1 MKPVKTLLFVVALV
15 TASLTLV
22 AHDAQAKRI
31 GGGGSKGKQSQN
43 VTEKQAPAQPAQAAQ
58 TAKPGAPAAAPAA
71 APAPARNKW
80 LGPLAGLAAGLGI
93 AALLSHLG
101 MGAAL
106 AEMMGSLLL
115 IGALV
120 LAAVFIWRMWRAKQQ
135 GTGPVPAM
143 AGAGAGAGGGNNFGN
158 PGQAALG
165 GMLQPAA
172 FTPVD
177 NVGTGSGVA
186 GVSGLGAGA
195 AAGGAAAAVTNG
207 SWSVPAGFDTE
218 NFIHIAKMYFVR
230 LQAAWD
236 ARDEADIRNF
246 TTPEMFAEIKLDLVA
261 RGDAANHTDVVSLDA
276 QLLGVEEQGEQTMA
290 SVRLSGTIREAAGA
304 PAESFT
310 EVWNLVKP
318 ASARA
323 SWVLA
328 GIQQE

>member
-1 MKPVKTLLFVVALV
+1 MKPIKSLLFVVALV

-106 AEMMGSLLL
+106 AEMMGSLLM

-135 GTGPVPAM
+135 GNAPTPAM
-143 AGAGAGAGGGNNFGN
+143 AGAGAGSNNNVAN
-158 PGQAALG
+158 PGQPAFG
-165 GMLQPAA
+165 GMQQPAA

-177 NVGTGSGVA
+177 NAAAGSGVA
-186 GVSGLGAGA
+186 GAAGLGAGA
-195 AAGGAAAAVTNG
+195 AAGGAVAAAAATNG
-207 SWSVPAGFDTE
+207 SWSVPAGFDSE